1 MKQTSFHLTYL
12 LFIFLLLSCSE
23 KNETNLEELETEV
36 MAIHDSIMP
45 KMTKIYYD
53 RENLEKWMLEDTLNQ
68 NTDELKDKV
77 SNAIRE
83 LKTAEDAMWQ
93 WMSDYDDLR
102 EQIKSQ
108 PDSIKLKFMNEN
120 KLSIIRVRD
129 MMLLSMSKADS
140 LNNVI
145 KPANN

>member
-53 RENLEKWMLEDTLNQ
+53 RENLEKWIFEDTLNQ
-68 NTDELKDKV
+68 NTEELKDKV
-77 SNAIRE
+77 SNTIRE

-140 LNNVI
+140 LNNI
-145 KPANN
+145 INPTNN